1 MKEIKKTAEKLAEGI
16 IDSIKQNM
24 ESYGQGSSNLANSL
38 RFEADEESIKI
49 YAADYFD
56 YAEKGRGPGG
66 VPRNFES
73 ILDDWIKRHKVSF
86 DGEKSK
92 FINSVKWSIVRY
104 GTKMWREGKERD
116 FLKDTVEKNIEKFEE
131 DISKSLIEEIKKVTE

>member
-1 MKEIKKTAEKLAEGI
+1 MKEIKKTAGKLAEGI
-16 IDSIKQNM
+16 ISEIKSNM
-24 ESYGQGSSNLANSL
+24 DSYGQGDSNLAKSL
-38 RFEADEESIKI
+38 RYEADELSIKI
-49 YAADYFD
+49 FAADYFE

-116 FLKDTVEKNIEKFEE
+116 FVQDAIEKNLKIFEKE
-131 DISKSLIEEIKKVTE
+131 ISETLIDEIKETTK